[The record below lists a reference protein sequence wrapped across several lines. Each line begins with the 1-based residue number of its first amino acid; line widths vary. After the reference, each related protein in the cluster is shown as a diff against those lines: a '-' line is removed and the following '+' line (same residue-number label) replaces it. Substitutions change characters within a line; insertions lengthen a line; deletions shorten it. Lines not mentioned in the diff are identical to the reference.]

1 MSGTG
6 EVLARFSLQAG
17 ETLIEALVVV
27 ALTAMVALIGFP
39 RMQQSLVGLA
49 QRQTVAVVAA
59 RLREARAQAMRHD
72 TPAVFALSSDGRSY
86 GTLGGPVND
95 APSGVSLAVPRGSER
110 RIAFYGDGSSTG
122 GVVWVRS
129 GQHAIGVYVTTP
141 AGAIAVGPG

>member
-6 EVLARFSLQAG
+6 EALARLSLQAG

-27 ALTAMVALIGFP
+27 ALTSMVALIGFP
-39 RMQQSLVGLA
+39 RMQQSLQALA

-59 RLREARAQAMRHD
+59 RLREARAQAMRQD
-72 TPAVFALSSDGRSY
+72 APAVFALASDGRSY
-86 GTLGGPVND
+86 GTVGGPVND
-95 APSGVSLAVPRGSER
+95 APSGVSLATPRGSDG

-129 GQHAIGVYVTTP
+129 AQRAIGVYVTTP
-141 AGAIAVGPG
+141 GGAIAVGPG